1 MERCQ
6 SYLILACF
14 FLTLSPLFKGIKLY
28 FFVLEELFILQTF
41 THSMICWRHC
51 QLLFKTLL
59 DILRAICNEI
69 QVNIFDKSMQ
79 FIVLHCDCVNSNRVV
94 SIIHGGRNY
103 LTTSC
108 GNTDDIVPLLSP
120 LSSVFVNMFI
130 HYSFKDILSISDD
143 IVSNDRI
150 NY

>member
-1 MERCQ
+1 
-6 SYLILACF
+6 
-14 FLTLSPLFKGIKLY
+14 
-28 FFVLEELFILQTF
+28 
-41 THSMICWRHC
+41 MICWRHC

-69 QVNIFDKSMQ
+69 QVNIFDISMQ
-79 FIVLHCDCVNSNRVV
+79 FIVLHYDCVNSNRVV
-94 SIIHGGRNY
+94 SILHGGRNY

-108 GNTDDIVPLLSP
+108 GNTDDIVALLSP
-120 LSSVFVNMFI
+120 LSSDFVNMFI
-130 HYSFKDILSISDD
+130 HYSFKDVLSSSDY